1 MAEIP
6 CREQENS
13 SKMKEVAKKILRR
26 QRETKAMTG
35 QEIDELMAAFDVFDN
50 ALIFHS
56 YKNYMRDYELIVEV
70 HIGPALQGTYSYL
83 FRYCVETDI
92 RTSLNPNTYRESLDD
107 RLIDYETGKDL
118 DGYVW
123 GVKWSQMYPGWKRN
137 AASQRAAAWS
147 EQVGLEFHE
156 VVVETNAFLITLV
169 FASLHIEQVSD
180 RIDPGIHKGYIPLR

>member
-1 MAEIP
+1 
-6 CREQENS
+6 
-13 SKMKEVAKKILRR
+13 MKEVAKKILRR

-35 QEIDELMAAFDVFDN
+35 QEIDELMTTFDVFDN

-83 FRYCVETDI
+83 FRYCVEADI

-123 GVKWSQMYPGWKRN
+123 GVKWSLMYPGWKRH

-147 EQVGLEFHE
+147 EHVGLEFHE

-169 FASLHIEQVSD
+169 FASLHIKQVSD
-180 RIDPGIHKGYIPLR
+180 RIDPGIHKAYIPL